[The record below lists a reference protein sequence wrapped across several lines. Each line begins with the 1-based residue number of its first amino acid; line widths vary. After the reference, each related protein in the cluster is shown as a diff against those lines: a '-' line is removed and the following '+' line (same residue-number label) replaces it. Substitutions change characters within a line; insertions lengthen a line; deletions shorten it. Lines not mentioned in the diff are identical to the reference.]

1 MCLATPLK
9 VLRIE
14 ENEAIVGS
22 EAHQHRVDIS
32 LILGSVGVGDYIL
45 SHNGMAINT
54 VASDDAEKILKMI
67 EESGQTCPT
76 EDNHEHG

>member
-9 VLRIE
+9 VLQIE
-14 ENEAIVGS
+14 ADEAIVGS

-32 LILGSVGVGDYIL
+32 LIKDTVKVGDFIL

-54 VASDDAEKILKMI
+54 VAGDDAEKILKMI
-67 EESGQTCPT
+67 EESGQTCPV
-76 EDNHEHG
+76 EEHHG